1 MMNLSQVYL
10 NPRRKL
16 VDEVVDWLCRE
27 ERVRLVDGAH
37 SLSHLMVI
45 VPTAQSGR
53 NLRLALAKTAAA
65 KGWGGILPPKVVQP
79 MQIINPADESF
90 ATASIVQLRAAFLK
104 FLSER
109 PRRRMVDGQ
118 TVLTEWNNLFR
129 PEFIL
134 DFKSHLAFLD
144 QLNDIWRVL
153 AGGGL
158 LMREVAENERAAE
171 VLAAAHGDETA
182 RWEQLAEFETAFFE
196 FLHAQ
201 GLRPEVESIHLA
213 KFSAKAL
220 PDEIEEVVLP
230 GLVDP
235 VAVVYDVLRQQRDTL
250 KVNVLIS
257 AEAADADK
265 FDEWGRPKTEAWT
278 GRNSPVLTGVR
289 DVDVVRTGTDTALA
303 KRLVSDFPRVE
314 AEQALPSLGLCDED
328 LFPELSAAFLNVGYE
343 LHNPERHVLS
353 ASSLGRIV
361 DNLITVYQARTK
373 EFPWDPV
380 VALIR
385 ENDVIKP
392 VLNAV
397 PKDEKGECPRRGTVL
412 EGLDICRNAFL
423 PRTLPSSCRFD
434 ETRLQKFERGPVA
447 AFCQAARAL
456 TGFIHAALAEGNGGS
471 AAGFVRGML
480 QRIYAG
486 RSLGTDEGAKEFQAA
501 VGAVRNVLDQ
511 FNDEK
516 VVGLGLP
523 ENALTGL
530 LRKTM
535 AEASYSLE
543 PDSRMALRTEGWL
556 ELAWSDADKIAL
568 AGFNEGSVPDS
579 VTGHAFLPGS
589 LRNALDLTSNDQR
602 LARDTYLLKSLLDAR
617 ASTPGAV
624 RVYLSQ
630 TNIAGDVHRPS
641 RLLFLVDEAD
651 LAMRTKQ
658 LFGELPP
665 ESAQPGRRIAPG
677 WLPDLPNEV
686 PPYGKTAQ
694 YPLGRFSASAIDAWL
709 KCPFTY
715 LFECGLGMRV
725 VEEKSELEANDFG
738 TLIHKALEQY
748 ALEQL
753 DRTARG
759 LAQLHEV
766 EDIQAS
772 LSRIL
777 QTLRQTFGP
786 RQSVNVRLQ
795 LDAAA
800 ERLYCFAQIQAMWA
814 QQGWVIA
821 QKPEYDFVVRPFE
834 GEPDCDV
841 PVRGSV
847 DRIDYKE
854 GFGYRI
860 IDYKTW
866 DKRSG
871 AQGRIVK
878 KGVLQAQHAARL
890 HLPVLKPEEE
900 EKKRARFLT
909 IQPFLYGKCLEKADP
924 ETFAG
929 NIADYCYVILGKTE
943 NDMAVLGSSE
953 DQGRFE
959 AAKRGKLVLSEHVN
973 VALETARTAIRRI
986 RGNFFW
992 PPGPTEEWKRHV
1004 KDVLTYSPEGD
1015 FREGTP
1021 WRDAQEEKLAA
1032 LNGEVQG

>member
-1 MMNLSQVYL
+1 MTLTRAYL
-10 NPRRKL
+10 NPGRKL
-16 VDEVVDWLCRE
+16 VDEVVDWLCHD
-27 ERVRLVDGAH
+27 ERIRIVEGAH
-37 SLSHLMVI
+37 SLAHLMVI

-65 KGWGGILPPKVVQP
+65 KGWGGILPPKVVQS
-79 MQIINPADESF
+79 MQIIQPADESF

-109 PRRRMVDGQ
+109 PRRKTVDGQ

-158 LMREVAENERAAE
+158 LMREVAANEKAAE

-196 FLHAQ
+196 FLHRQ

-213 KFSAKAL
+213 KTAAKSL

-235 VAVVYDVLRQQRDTL
+235 VAVVYDVLRQQREAL

-257 AEAADADK
+257 ADVADADR

-278 GRNSPVLTGVR
+278 GRRSPVLTGIR

-303 KRLVSDFPRVE
+303 KRLVADYPRADADQV
-314 AEQALPSLGLCDED
+314 LPSLGLCDED
-328 LFPELSAAFLNVGYE
+328 LFPELSAAFLNAGYE

-361 DNLITVYQARTK
+361 DNLITLYQTRMK
-373 EFPWDPV
+373 EFPWDPF
-380 VALIR
+380 VALLR
-385 ENDVIKP
+385 EPDVIKP

-397 PKDEKGECPRRGTVL
+397 PKNEKGECPRRCTVL
-412 EGLDICRNAFL
+412 EGLDVCRNVFL
-423 PRTLPSSCRFD
+423 PRTLPSSCLFD
-434 ETRLQKFERGPVA
+434 ESRLQKFERGPVA

-456 TGFIHAALAEGNGGS
+456 TDFVHASLAEGNGGS

-486 RSLGTDEGAKEFQAA
+486 RPSGTDENAKEFQAA
-501 VGAVRNVLDQ
+501 VGAVRTVLDQ

-523 ENALTGL
+523 ENALVGL

-556 ELAWSDADKIAL
+556 ELAWSEADKVAL
-568 AGFNEGSVPDS
+568 AGLNEGAVPDS
-579 VTGHAFLPGS
+579 VTGHAFLPGA
-589 LRNALDLTSNDQR
+589 LRNALGLTSNDQR
-602 LARDTYLLKSLLDAR
+602 LARDTYLLKALLAAR
-617 ASTPGAV
+617 APGAV

-630 TNIAGDVHRPS
+630 TNNAGDLHRPS

-651 LAMRTKQ
+651 LALRTKQ

-665 ESAQPGRRIAPG
+665 EAAQPGRRIAPG
-677 WLPDLPNEV
+677 WLANLPNEV
-686 PPYGKTAQ
+686 PPYGKKPH
-694 YPLGRFSASAIDAWL
+694 YPLGCLSASAIDTWL

-715 LFECGLGMRV
+715 LFEYGLNMRV

-738 TLIHKALEQY
+738 TLLHKALELY
-748 ALEQL
+748 AREQL
-753 DRTARG
+753 ERTARG

-772 LSRIL
+772 LARIL
-777 QTLRQTFGP
+777 QALRLSFGSRP
-786 RQSVNVRLQ
+786 SINVRLQ

-800 ERLYCFAQIQAMWA
+800 GRLNCFAQVQAMWA
-814 QQGWVIA
+814 QQGWVIS
-821 QKPEYDFVVRPFE
+821 QKPEYDFVVRPFADE
-834 GEPDCDV
+834 AGCDV

-854 GFGYRI
+854 GVGYRI

-866 DKRSG
+866 DKKSG

-878 KGVLQAQHAARL
+878 KGVLQVRHAARL
-890 HLPVLKPEEE
+890 HLPVLSPGEE

-909 IQPFLYGKCLEKADP
+909 IQPFLYGKCLEKVAP
-924 ETFAG
+924 ETFEG
-929 NIADYCYVILGKTE
+929 KIADYCYVILGKTE
-943 NDMAVLGSSE
+943 NDLAVLGSFE

-959 AAKRGKLVLSEHVN
+959 AAKRGKLVLAEHVN
-973 VALETARTAIRRI
+973 IALETARTAIRRI

-992 PPGPTEEWKRHV
+992 PPGPTEEWKRRV

-1015 FREGTP
+1015 FRDGTS

-1032 LNGEVQG
+1032 LDKEGQE

>member
-1 MMNLSQVYL
+1 MTLTRTHL

-16 VDEVVDWLCRE
+16 VDEVVDWLCSE

-79 MQIINPADESF
+79 MQIIHPADESF

-109 PRRRMVDGQ
+109 PRRKTVDGR

-158 LMREVAENERAAE
+158 LMREVAENEKAAE

-182 RWEQLAEFETAFFE
+182 RWEQLAEFETAFFD

-201 GLRPEVESIHLA
+201 GLRSEVEGIHLA
-213 KFSAKAL
+213 KSAAKAL

-235 VAVVYDVLRQQRDTL
+235 VAVVYDVLRQQREAL
-250 KVNVLIS
+250 GVEVLIS
-257 AEAADADK
+257 AEAADSDK
-265 FDEWGRPKTEAWT
+265 FDEWGRPKTESWT
-278 GRNSPVLTGVR
+278 GAKTPVLTGIR
-289 DVDVVRTGTDTALA
+289 EADVVRTGTDAALA
-303 KRLVSDFPRVE
+303 KRLVADYPR
-314 AEQALPSLGLCDED
+314 ADADLALPSLGLCDED
-328 LFPELSAAFLNVGYE
+328 LFPELSAAFLNAGFE

-361 DNLITVYQARTK
+361 DNLITLYQARTK
-373 EFPWDPV
+373 EFPWDSF
-380 VALIR
+380 VALLR
-385 ENDVIKP
+385 ENDVIQP
-392 VLNAV
+392 VLTAI
-397 PKDEKGECPRRGTVL
+397 PKDENGGRPRRSAVL
-412 EGLDICRNAFL
+412 EGLDVCRNVFL
-423 PRTLPSSCRFD
+423 PRTLPASCQFD
-434 ETRLQKFERGPVA
+434 ETRLQKFERASFA
-447 AFCQAARAL
+447 AFCRTAKSL
-456 TGFIHAALAEGNGGS
+456 TDIIHAVLAETNGGT

-480 QRIYAG
+480 KRIYAG
-486 RSLGTDEGAKEFQAA
+486 RSFEANEGAKEFLAA

-511 FNDEK
+511 FDDGK

-523 ENALTGL
+523 ENALVGL

-556 ELAWSDADKIAL
+556 ELAWSDADKVAL
-568 AGFNEGSVPDS
+568 VGLNEGAVPDS

-589 LRNALDLTSNDQR
+589 LRNALGLTSNDQR
-602 LARDTYLLKSLLDAR
+602 LARDTYLLKALLDAR
-617 ASTPGAV
+617 ARTPGAV

-630 TNIAGDVHRPS
+630 TNNAGDVHRPS

-651 LAMRTKQ
+651 LAERTKQ

-665 ESAQPGRRIAPG
+665 EAAQPGRCIAPG
-677 WLPDLPNEV
+677 WLPNLPNEV
-686 PPYGKTAQ
+686 PPYGKTSQ
-694 YPLGRFSASAIDAWL
+694 YPLGRLSASAIDTWL

-715 LFECGLGMRV
+715 LFEYGLGMKT

-738 TLIHKALEQY
+738 TLIHRALELY
-748 ALEQL
+748 AREQL

-759 LAQLHEV
+759 LAQFHEI

-777 QTLRQTFGP
+777 QALRQTFGTH
-786 RQSVNVRLQ
+786 QSVNVRLQ

-800 ERLYCFAQIQAMWA
+800 ERLSCFAHVQAMWA
-814 QQGWVIA
+814 QNGWLIV
-821 QKPEYDFVVRPFE
+821 QKPEYDFVVRPFA

-854 GFGYRI
+854 GVGYRI

-866 DKRSG
+866 DKKAG

-878 KGVLQAQHAARL
+878 KGVLQVRHAARL
-890 HLPVLKPEEE
+890 HLPVVDQDKE
-900 EKKRARFLT
+900 EKKRGRLLT
-909 IQPFLYGKCLEKADP
+909 VQPFLYGKCLETVDP
-924 ETFAG
+924 ATFAG
-929 NIADYCYVILGKTE
+929 KIADYCYVILGKTE
-943 NDMAVLGSSE
+943 NDIAVLGSRE
-953 DQGRFE
+953 EQGRFE
-959 AAKRGKLVLSEHVN
+959 AVKRGKLVLADHVN
-973 VALETARTAIRRI
+973 VALETARTAIRRM

-992 PPGPTEEWKRHV
+992 PPGPTEEWKRRV

-1015 FREGTP
+1015 FREGTS
-1021 WRDAQEEKLAA
+1021 WRDAQEKKLAG
-1032 LNGEVQG
+1032 LNQEVQG